1 MPFPEQIRT
10 TAFALI
16 LSASSLISLRA
27 GDAAPLPVPSS
38 NSKGKGEKIDIPVPV
53 GEPVKGIKI
62 PQYDEQG
69 KLTMS
74 LTAGTA
80 RKLDERRVELE
91 KLKVQFSDKEEKEI
105 VVEIPHSILD
115 LESKVLVADTKTVIS
130 REDFDISGERAEFD
144 TFSRTGTFKGKVRA
158 SFRNNTPP
166 ADLP

>member
-1 MPFPEQIRT
+1 MP
-10 TAFALI
+10 LG
-16 LSASSLISLRA
+16 A
-27 GDAAPLPVPSS
+27 GEAGSTPPA
-38 NSKGKGEKIDIPVPV
+38 KGKGEKIDIPVPV

-91 KLKVQFSDKEEKEI
+91 KLKVQFTDKEDKEI

-115 LESKVLVADTKTVIS
+115 LESKILVADTKTVIS
-130 REDFDISGERAEFD
+130 RDDFDITGEKAEFD
-144 TFSRTGTFKGKVRA
+144 TFTRTGSFKGKVRA
-158 SFRNNTPP
+158 SFRNPSGP